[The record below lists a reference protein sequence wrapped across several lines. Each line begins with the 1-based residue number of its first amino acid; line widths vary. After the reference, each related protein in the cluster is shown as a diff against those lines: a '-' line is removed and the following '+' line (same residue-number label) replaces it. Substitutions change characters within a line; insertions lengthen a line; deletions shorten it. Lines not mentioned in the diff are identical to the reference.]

1 MEKHVFNVSDMN
13 CNGCVAT
20 IQKDLEADTRIQTI
34 DIKLSKKQVT
44 VSGEVTSEESAEI
57 IRNAGF
63 HPEPAAGK
71 KGFLGGLFS
80 S

>member
-20 IQKDLEADTRIQTI
+20 IQKDLQADARIQTV

-44 VSGEVTSEESAEI
+44 VSGDVTSEESAEI

-63 HPEPAAGK
+63 HPEPDSGK
-71 KGFLGGLFS
+71 RGLLGGLFS
-80 S
+80 R